1 MAENTTTAEAAMNVT
16 EPEATTQEVS
26 VDSLMEN
33 LDNPPVEQEPT
44 QAEEQAEGTPGEET
58 QEEPSP
64 EEARRNAIVSGLTAL
79 QEEGWTH
86 DELDAFTK
94 DATVHADIAA
104 GKSVERAAMAYLR
117 RSKTSAQTTKA
128 PAKKGVPTVQSATG
142 AARKTGS
149 RISEMSDK
157 EFDELSKR
165 ARQAMLDGKEVRFD

>member
-1 MAENTTTAEAAMNVT
+1 MIENTTAAEAAMNVT
-16 EPEATTQEVS
+16 DPEATTQEVS

-44 QAEEQAEGTPGEET
+44 QPEEQGEET
-58 QEEPSP
+58 PGKEAQEEPSP

-94 DATVHADIAA
+94 NATVHADIAA

-117 RSKTSAQTTKA
+117 RSNAAAPAAKP
-128 PAKKGVPTVQSATG
+128 PAKKSVPTVQSATG